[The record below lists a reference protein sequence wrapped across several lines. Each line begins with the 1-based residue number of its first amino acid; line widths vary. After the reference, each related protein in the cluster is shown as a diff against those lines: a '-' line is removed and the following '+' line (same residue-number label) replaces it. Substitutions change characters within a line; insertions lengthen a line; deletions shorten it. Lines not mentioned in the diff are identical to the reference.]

1 MSQRRLPRP
10 IRATIR
16 VAVIALLPLATL
28 ACSDDDS
35 GFEPPTELGPNDV
48 HVANASAV
56 LVGDSDAAVSALLF
70 SYEDQ
75 RVVFAEV
82 DPSVAAR
89 VVLVDGS
96 DADGGEPIGAIDI
109 ESREHRNLQP
119 GQPHIL
125 LEDIGPDVEPG
136 SSFILTVHFE
146 SASPRTI
153 EVDVVDA

>member
-1 MSQRRLPRP
+1 MHRRRSTHP
-10 IRATIR
+10 IRSTFRIA
-16 VAVIALLPLATL
+16 AIALLPLATV
-28 ACSDDDS
+28 ACNDDDS

-48 HVANASAV
+48 HVANATAI

-82 DPSVAAR
+82 DPSVAAS

-96 DADGGEPIGAIDI
+96 EDTGGEPIGAIDI

-136 SSFILTVHFE
+136 SSFVMTVHFE

-153 EVDVVDA
+153 EVEVVDA